1 MLVVVALVAYGLK
14 RHYADAT
21 TDALSWILTPTAH
34 LVGLVTG
41 VAFVAVP
48 GEGYFSAERM
58 FLIEKACAGVN
69 FMIAAFAMVAFALL
83 HRARTVRHGAAVIG
97 VSLLASYAAAVVV
110 NTVRIVIAMWL
121 AAHPI
126 GWLSLTPAD
135 IHRLEGITVY
145 FGGLMLLYALVQRID
160 RGGAVFRYVLPLGCY
175 YLVTLGLPLANG
187 AAQASDAFLT
197 HAVIVLLVPPV
208 LILLGSGAWQL
219 FSRYPRRNVAAGSS
233 AHARLVGSAAAA
245 PATRIIAPAANR

>member
-1 MLVVVALVAYGLK
+1 
-14 RHYADAT
+14 
-21 TDALSWILTPTAH
+21 
-34 LVGLVTG
+34 
-41 VAFVAVP
+41 
-48 GEGYFSAERM
+48 M

-69 FMIAAFAMVAFALL
+69 FMIAAFAVVVFALL
-83 HRARTVRHGAAVIG
+83 HRAGTLRHGAGIIA
-97 VSLLASYAAAVVV
+97 VSLLASYVAAVLV
-110 NTVRIVIAMWL
+110 NTARIVIAMWL

-126 GWLSLTPAD
+126 GWSSLTPAD

-160 RGGAVFRYVLPLGCY
+160 RGGAVFRFVLPLGCY

-208 LILLGSGAWQL
+208 LILLGSGAWLL
-219 FSRYPRRNVAAGSS
+219 FSRYPRRNVSAGSS
-233 AHARLVGSAAAA
+233 AHARLTGRAAAP